1 MKLAR
6 IVSVGLVAAAAVW
19 IGSGYFLPHESTES
33 TAAIRSQT
41 AADKPFKVAVTET
54 ELVPHS
60 KKLVLS
66 GRTEADK
73 KVTVAARANGII
85 TELRVRR
92 GDHVKK
98 GDVIAVLSDEAR
110 DAQVD
115 RARALFEQKRR
126 EREVRQQLIE
136 RGSLPRL
143 NLLDLEAQEKAA
155 EATLAAAIAERDR
168 GLILAPWSGIVNSV
182 PAELGQS
189 MAGAVPANQG
199 AEIAQLLSLDPII
212 AIVEVSERK
221 LSGLKVGTPA
231 QIRLVTGDTASG
243 KVRYISKS
251 ASQTTRTY
259 RVDVEAENPDNKIPD
274 GISVEV
280 VLSLEPTPAAPVPR
294 SALIF
299 SSSGDLGV
307 RIVRENN
314 AVDFVP
320 VTIVEDEQQQMWVAG
335 LQGRMRLIVQGQDFV
350 REGQVVEAVA
360 ASEHKTARKQ

>member
-1 MKLAR
+1 MKVAR

-33 TAAIRSQT
+33 TAAVRMQT
-41 AADKPFKVAVTET
+41 ATEKPFKVAVTEM
-54 ELVPHS
+54 EVVPHS

-73 KVTVAARANGII
+73 KVTLAARTNGII
-85 TELRVRR
+85 TELRVQK

-98 GDVIAVLSDEAR
+98 GDIVAVLSDEAR
-110 DAQVD
+110 DSQVD
-115 RARALFEQKRR
+115 RARALLEQKRR
-126 EREVRQQLIE
+126 EREARQQLIE
-136 RGSLPRL
+136 RGTMPRL
-143 NLLDLEAQEKAA
+143 NLLDLESQEKAA
-155 EATLAAAIAERDR
+155 EAALAAALAERER
-168 GLILAPWSGIVNSV
+168 GVIIAPWSGIVNTL
-182 PAELGQS
+182 PAEIGQT

-199 AEIAQLLSLDPII
+199 AEIAQILALDPIV
-212 AIVEVSERK
+212 AVVEVSERK
-221 LSGLKVGTPA
+221 LAGLKVGTPA

-259 RVDVEAENPDNKIPD
+259 RVDIEAANADNMIPD

-280 VLSLEPTPAAPVPR
+280 AISLEPTPSARVPR

-307 RIVRENN
+307 RVVRDNN

-320 VTIVEDEQQQMWVAG
+320 VTIVEDEQQYMWVAG
-335 LQGRMRLIVQGQDFV
+335 LQSGTRLIVQGQDFV

-360 ASEHKTARKQ
+360 ATEYKTAKQ